1 MATPLFEPYG
11 SNSALRS
18 SQSEERAA
26 APKERHLPSVSLSP
40 HVWDEYSTLTRKR
53 FRAELFQF
61 PMILLAIDLF
71 PAAWSA
77 FFAGLLTGMLIL
89 FFTLLRK

>member
-1 MATPLFEPYG
+1 MFNVQRRRLQRTIITA
-11 SNSALRS
+11 
-18 SQSEERAA
+18 
-26 APKERHLPSVSLSP
+26 
-40 HVWDEYSTLTRKR
+40 
-53 FRAELFQF
+53 
-61 PMILLAIDLF
+61 MILLAIDLF